1 MFLFESGL
9 CYNVLIMLR
18 ILAYGFLLLFFLL
31 ESSIDCIRHAKAI
44 HWSFQ
49 TEEVM
54 ENKRSQLV
62 ML

>member
-1 MFLFESGL
+1 MLQCFDYVKNFSLWFLAS
-9 CYNVLIMLR
+9 I
-18 ILAYGFLLLFFLL
+18 FLL